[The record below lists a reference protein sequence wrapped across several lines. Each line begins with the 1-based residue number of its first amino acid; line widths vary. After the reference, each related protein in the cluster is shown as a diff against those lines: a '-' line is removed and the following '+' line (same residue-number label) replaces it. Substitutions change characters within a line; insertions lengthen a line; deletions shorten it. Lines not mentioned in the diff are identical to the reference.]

1 MTESCGSKNRTGRSL
16 PQRRPATN
24 VALGPAGF
32 DPQKQS
38 LIHYLPSKAGRTS
51 GRYRNFRRA
60 SGVLRASRGERFGP
74 RGSASRRNSTNKSA
88 QTTTKGS
95 AQFCRVR
102 AARSPGGPKAQRA
115 GPATLKDRNSFTH
128 PTARL
133 SPHSVMFGLSPT
145 PPKHSQQINPK
156 PVPILSLYSVKFVL
170 GAGGGAASGECNE
183 LQRVAAL
190 PLPGRRTARP
200 KGSQKHGQQLSPTHS
215 PVLRPVSA
223 SLRLRCRSAAFSRV
237 CAIQRFRRKP
247 K

>member
-1 MTESCGSKNRTGRSL
+1 M
-16 PQRRPATN
+16 
-24 VALGPAGF
+24 
-32 DPQKQS
+32 
-38 LIHYLPSKAGRTS
+38 
-51 GRYRNFRRA
+51 
-60 SGVLRASRGERFGP
+60 RASRGERFGP

-145 PPKHSQQINPK
+145 PPKHSQQINPT

-170 GAGGGAASGECNE
+170 GAGGGATSGEQQRAPTSCSHPPAGAADCAT
-183 LQRVAAL
+183 QRVAKAWTTAQSNPQPSSPPRVGLTAAPLAL
-190 PLPGRRTARP
+190 R
-200 KGSQKHGQQLSPTHS
+200 
-215 PVLRPVSA
+215 
-223 SLRLRCRSAAFSRV
+223 RCRSALIKMGVSTN
-237 CAIQRFRRKP
+237 RRPLGFHLDFAVAK
-247 K
+247 